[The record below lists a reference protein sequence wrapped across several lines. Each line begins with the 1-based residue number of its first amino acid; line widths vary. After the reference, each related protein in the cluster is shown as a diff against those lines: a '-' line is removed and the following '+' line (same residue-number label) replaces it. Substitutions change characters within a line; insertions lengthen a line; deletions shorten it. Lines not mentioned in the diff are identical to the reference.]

1 MRPPVGTRNKGVVR
15 MARTEA
21 QKRARNKYRNA
32 NIKQVILRYYPGEEE
47 NLEKAKRLGTPKIK
61 ELIAEYKE

>member
-1 MRPPVGTRNKGVVR
+1 

-21 QKRARNKYRNA
+21 QKRARNKYRNE

-47 NLEKAKRLGTPKIK
+47 NLAKAKRLGTPKIK